1 MEEYLRN
8 WCAHNTW
15 TTIYIN
21 ALRHYVRLNLC
32 LFEERTEKHE
42 LFAHILRYTQCTLC
56 VCVSARISHF
66 QSVSVL
72 VENEDWK
79 LSISILFEP
88 IKGKIT
94 RSALRTK
101 QENEIVEEN

>member
-1 MEEYLRN
+1 MYGSIYVYLKSVLKN
-8 WCAHNTW
+8 MNFLLIFFDIPNVH
-15 TTIYIN
+15 
-21 ALRHYVRLNLC
+21 
-32 LFEERTEKHE
+32 
-42 LFAHILRYTQCTLC
+42 C
-56 VCVSARISHF
+56 VFVSARISHF

>member
-1 MEEYLRN
+1 MYGSIYVYL
-8 WCAHNTW
+8 
-15 TTIYIN
+15 
-21 ALRHYVRLNLC
+21 
-32 LFEERTEKHE
+32 KS
-42 LFAHILRYTQCTLC
+42 ILKNMNFLLIFFDIPNVHCVC

-94 RSALRTK
+94 RSAPRTK